1 MLLYLPIHIN
11 INLYQQNNIYI
22 SCFLYKIIIEVMNMD
37 SKLLITKK
45 LRGDDG
51 YRVFSVRLRTD
62 ILDHVNALAEDT
74 GRTRNELIGMLLEFS
89 LENSEVVN
97 ES

>member
-1 MLLYLPIHIN
+1 
-11 INLYQQNNIYI
+11 
-22 SCFLYKIIIEVMNMD
+22 MNMD

-45 LRGDDG
+45 LRGDDS

-74 GRTRNELIGMLLEFS
+74 GRTRNELIGMLLEFA
-89 LENSEVVN
+89 LEHSEVVN
-97 ES
+97 EH

>member
-1 MLLYLPIHIN
+1 
-11 INLYQQNNIYI
+11 
-22 SCFLYKIIIEVMNMD
+22 MNMS

-62 ILDHVNALAEDT
+62 ILDRINALADDT
-74 GRTRNELIGMLLEFS
+74 GRTRNELIGMLLEFA
-89 LENSEVVN
+89 LEHSEVVN
-97 ES
+97 EH

>member
-1 MLLYLPIHIN
+1 
-11 INLYQQNNIYI
+11 
-22 SCFLYKIIIEVMNMD
+22 MD

-51 YRVFSVRLRTD
+51 YRVFSVRHRTD

-74 GRTRNELIGMLLEFS
+74 GRTRNELIGMLLEFA